1 MIRGWDSTRLP
12 LVNDD
17 TESPRGADAGEY
29 QAADGSNINSH
40 SQTAG
45 GMFGKWEAAN
55 QRYEQERVEI
65 IDNTDDNVSITDSVG
80 DSVGCW
86 SLGAGILERESAG
99 NPFDEGDEECGGE
112 RENDNGGRVNQDNER
127 SSSPR
132 QGQSKIYG
140 LSMIKEEEDEEDA
153 ANGGMFDDVDFY
165 PNRLPSSGHVTEIRA
180 LKSDDNDNS
189 GSNGDQFPIVN
200 HVLREFQSN
209 PNLKFKVV
217 GALSIMLVVFCL
229 LAVIIAAS
237 IGNEHQKQPVVNQE
251 NAAFSVGDITTHE
264 PATSAP
270 TTNSPSSSPITRSPS
285 GSPTFNPTIY
295 PTLKPVN
302 PPTLKPSSP
311 SPTSYSTSEIPT
323 TYYPTYTP

>member
-12 LVNDD
+12 LVDDD
-17 TESPRGADAGEY
+17 TESPRGAGADEY
-29 QAADGSNINSH
+29 QAADASNTNSR

-99 NPFDEGDEECGGE
+99 NPFDEDDEECGGE
-112 RENDNGGRVNQDNER
+112 REDDNNGGGVNQDNER

-140 LSMIKEEEDEEDA
+140 LSMIKEEEEEEDA

-165 PNRLPSSGHVTEIRA
+165 PNRLPDHGHVTEIRA
-180 LKSDDNDNS
+180 LKSDDNENN
-189 GSNGDQFPIVN
+189 GSNGYQFPIVN
-200 HVLREFQSN
+200 RALRELQSN

-217 GALSIMLVVFCL
+217 GALSIMLVVSCL

-251 NAAFSVGDITTHE
+251 NVAFSVGDITTHE

-270 TTNSPSSSPITRSPS
+270 TTNTPSSRPITRSPS
-285 GSPTFNPTIY
+285 GLPTFNPTIY
-295 PTLKPVN
+295 
-302 PPTLKPSSP
+302 PTLKPSSP